1 MYSEKIKSVANALGT
16 LAGAVDENQWRKIRR
31 ARAELWD
38 AAAGV
43 ERLENMD
50 MAIEQEGCNGAE

>member
-16 LAGAVDENQWRKIRR
+16 LAGVVDENQWRKIRC

-50 MAIEQEGCNGAE
+50 MAMEQEECNGAE